1 LSKLEGVGRV
11 HPFGHNGKALVFV
24 TDAKAFSA
32 DKVKEALA
40 GTQKLRLRHIEKASI
55 AI

>member
-1 LSKLEGVGRV
+1 M

-32 DKVKEALA
+32 DKAKEALA
-40 GTQKLRLRHIEKASI
+40 GTQKLRLRHVEKAST

>member
-1 LSKLEGVGRV
+1 LSKLDGVGRV
-11 HPFGHNGKALVFV
+11 HPFGHNGKALIFV

-32 DKVKEALA
+32 DKAKEALA
-40 GTQKLRLRHIEKASI
+40 ATKKLRLRHVEKASN